1 MLVVLLAIVYLYL
14 SAGLRLFSAWGESKH
29 DAAQVQVLERQNR
42 QLESQHALLA
52 SPGSVQKQAR
62 KLGMIRSG
70 EHAYVISGLPDN

>member
-1 MLVVLLAIVYLYL
+1 MLAVLLAIVYLYL

-42 QLESQHALLA
+42 QLENQHKLLA
-52 SPGSVQKQAR
+52 SPESVQVQAR

-70 EHAYVISGLPDN
+70 EQAYVVSGLPDN